1 MKRIIIIVFLIT
13 LAISGCAD
21 KQMRAEAID
30 LNVYYAD
37 RNNEKIVIEKR
48 TIKINSNDNK
58 YMMAMKELIK
68 GPKDKKLKV
77 NIHPKT
83 KVLGVEKY
91 NDVAIVNLSKEFV
104 DVNGEI
110 QQIVA
115 IMTVTNTLTQFSEIN
130 NVKIMIEGEEYTSPS
145 GFMENVFHRFSM
157 DDNKTIQKI
166 SLYFAGTNADQLVK
180 EMRSVKLA
188 PDEMIEERII
198 KELIKGPTEKGIHKI
213 IPVNTRLQDITID
226 KELAIV
232 NLSES
237 FVKDHWGGSTG
248 ELMTIYSIVNSLTE
262 LPYIKRVK
270 FLINGKETTVFSHYS
285 FNEAFERDE
294 TLISK

>member
-115 IMTVTNTLTQFSEIN
+115 IMTVINTLTQFSEIN

-198 KELIKGPTEKGIHKI
+198 KELIKGPTEKGIHKT